1 MEGEKISEVVNGRR
15 EDIRSCKW
23 KERRYQ
29 KKKDIKSSSFRS
41 IVWFCIRSFLDS
53 RTSKMIYDCDLLCLM
68 PLSAIFQLYHGDQ
81 F

>member
-41 IVWFCIRSFLDS
+41 IV
-53 RTSKMIYDCDLLCLM
+53 
-68 PLSAIFQLYHGDQ
+68 
-81 F
+81 

>member
-1 MEGEKISEVVNGRR
+1 MEGEKISEVVNGRREDIRSCEWKERRYQKLEMEGEKISEVVNGRR

-41 IVWFCIRSFLDS
+41 IV
-53 RTSKMIYDCDLLCLM
+53 
-68 PLSAIFQLYHGDQ
+68 
-81 F
+81 